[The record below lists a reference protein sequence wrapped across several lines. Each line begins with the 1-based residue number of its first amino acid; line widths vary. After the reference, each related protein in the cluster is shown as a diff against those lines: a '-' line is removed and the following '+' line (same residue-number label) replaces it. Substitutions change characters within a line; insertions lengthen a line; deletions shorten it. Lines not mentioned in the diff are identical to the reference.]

1 MKNEVI
7 LKINK
12 MGKAGEI
19 VAKIIKALLIITLVA
34 CIVASGLLCL
44 IPRDAVSITTSH
56 HALANF
62 NLDFDYIIAMD
73 EDMITFEFDDI
84 EYNNVQ
90 THVDGDRLSATMS
103 SDPRTIYLKDGL
115 WILIAAAVFVLTCII
130 AVQLVEKLCKMFR
143 TCETP
148 FTEEISVLLKKVATA
163 LIPVAVLSTLVENS
177 IDGFMAGQVSV
188 VIGVDLLPVLL
199 AVMIFMLSEI
209 FRYGAALQQ
218 ESDETL

>member
-130 AVQLVEKLCKMFR
+130 AVQLAEKLCKMFR

-148 FTEEISVLLKKVATA
+148 FTEEISVLLKKVAIA
-163 LIPVAVLSTLVENS
+163 LIPMAFMSNLTTSVTNS
-177 IDGFMAGQVSV
+177 IMSGNVNI
-188 VIGVDLLPVLL
+188 VIGVDMTTVLL
-199 AVMIFMLSEI
+199 VLIIFMLASI
-209 FRYGAALQQ
+209 FSYGTMLQQ